1 MAAAVRSACIGPA
14 TIAMRRPAER
24 RSSRKLRSPGPIELA
39 RGTQQI
45 GAMRDVLVA
54 SKPLALLS
62 QIRQPGDGQF
72 HNDEIGIVVYFGPQQ
87 QGLGA
92 ISCRLFVSDIPR
104 APTCFRPI
112 CRIADLQ
119 YPVRHSA
126 RPPFLLSFEPAP
138 FFEPAAMASRRR
150 AARSAK

>member
-1 MAAAVRSACIGPA
+1 MKKGSWADEGSGKSGGSDVGQR
-14 TIAMRRPAER
+14 
-24 RSSRKLRSPGPIELA
+24 RKLIA
-39 RGTQQI
+39 RGTQQT

-92 ISCRLFVSDIPR
+92 ISCHLFVSDIPR
-104 APTCFRPI
+104 GPVSL
-112 CRIADLQ
+112 ADL
-119 YPVRHSA
+119 S
-126 RPPFLLSFEPAP
+126 L
-138 FFEPAAMASRRR
+138 
-150 AARSAK
+150 